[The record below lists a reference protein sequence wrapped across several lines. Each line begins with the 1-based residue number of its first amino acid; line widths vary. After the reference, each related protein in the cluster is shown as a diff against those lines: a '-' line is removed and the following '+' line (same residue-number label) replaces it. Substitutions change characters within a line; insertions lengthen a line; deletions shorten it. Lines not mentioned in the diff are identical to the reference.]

1 MWCVCVCVR
10 VCACA
15 TRRSFLHRHADEL
28 SELNSK
34 TLHELGLASKPLL
47 TLPGHTPAL
56 EVFAAMARA
65 RVSAVGITAGASGAL
80 IANLSARRVLLPRC
94 RAAA

>member
-1 MWCVCVCVR
+1 

-15 TRRSFLHRHADEL
+15 TRRSFLHRHAEEL
-28 SELNSK
+28 GELNSK

-56 EVFAAMARA
+56 DVFAAMARA

-80 IANLSARRVLLPRC
+80 IANLSARRVLPRC
-94 RAAA
+94 CAAA